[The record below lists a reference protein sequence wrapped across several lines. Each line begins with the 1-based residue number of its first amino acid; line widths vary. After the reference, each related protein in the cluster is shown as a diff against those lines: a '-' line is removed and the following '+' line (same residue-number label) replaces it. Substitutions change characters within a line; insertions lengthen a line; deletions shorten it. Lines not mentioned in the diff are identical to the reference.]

1 MSAPL
6 LEPHRDAQNREH
18 EEIDRYWGL
27 GVVVLL
33 TSFLSTVV
41 LANSALFYVR
51 LKEAYDVDY
60 EAALWPLTAM
70 WIVARVERSEITIK
84 APTSA
89 SATSSQGPPSA
100 EPGALSAGWIAT
112 ICFLG
117 LTPGLVVSVL
127 VALLL
132 RTEQQAQLP
141 PDTTARKALTLST
154 VRLDLGSSSPTST
167 KAINA
172 STQPDSLVCH
182 SDDCEYMSEKLRAT
196 LNFSIDPCDDFYQY
210 VCGTIDEPEDLPFR
224 LIRNAVEPTVVSQF
238 YTESVPP
245 KNQTAWQKA
254 AGMFKTCFNLGNSE
268 KSEVGDLKRWMISLN
283 LDLAAPKP
291 AEPYNSI
298 DLMFVM
304 SGNDVRWLD
313 KREERERQLGQKAKQ
328 ELYLSYLILYTDNR
342 TKLREMFRN
351 AISLDNTVLQELAA
365 QAGADEKNLPYRLRD
380 LAHFTTP
387 LAESDQWDTMI
398 VQYTAGAYNGSDYVI
413 LKQSASL
420 ILQRLVN
427 SAGSEGIRYLVA
439 WSIFRQGL
447 AIALPGRLAAESEK
461 TLEAVCYDHVKG
473 VMESALT
480 SQYLKAM
487 VSMHALRE
495 TKQMVRRLADALRHS
510 LEASQW
516 LKGSRTVALKKLE
529 NMAANVGHPAQLGNA
544 AKLEKYYSTFDDST
558 DSFFATWL
566 SARKAYQ
573 HRLLTDQETYFFDS
587 ATVNAHYIR
596 WANLIVIPAAIL
608 QPEIYFSKGPLSA
621 AYGSLG
627 QAQMHAEAHS
637 RQAALNDTVDSENL
651 ADLGGTLMAFSAF
664 DSLAPPKR
672 DVMLPSL
679 NLTARQ
685 LFFVFQCSKWCYYAG
700 GKTGRH
706 ASGRYRCVV
715 PAMNMGEFSEAFRC
729 KSGDRMHPDNKCV
742 LW

>member
-1 MSAPL
+1 MM
-6 LEPHRDAQNREH
+6 RDQ
-18 EEIDRYWGL
+18 ISP
-27 GVVVLL
+27 VV
-33 TSFLSTVV
+33 SPPRIGDF
-41 LANSALFYVR
+41 
-51 LKEAYDVDY
+51 K
-60 EAALWPLTAM
+60 
-70 WIVARVERSEITIK
+70 ERSETANK

-89 SATSSQGPPSA
+89 SAISSQGPPSA
-100 EPGALSAGWIAT
+100 EPGAVSGGWFAT

-132 RTEQQAQLP
+132 RAEQQAQVP
-141 PDTTARKALTLST
+141 PDTTARKALTPSI
-154 VRLDLGSSSPTST
+154 VRLDLGPSSPTST
-167 KAINA
+167 VTKATNA
-172 STQPDSLVCH
+172 SPQPDSLVCH

-196 LNFSIDPCDDFYQY
+196 MNFSIDPCDDFYQY
-210 VCGTIDEPEDLPFR
+210 VCGTIDEPDDLPFR
-224 LIRNAVEPTVVSQF
+224 LIRNAVEPTVVSHF

-283 LDLAAPKP
+283 LDLAALKP
-291 AEPYNSI
+291 TEPYNSI
-298 DLMFVM
+298 DLMVRCSLQFGLGALFEFEVGKLAFVDGKRSLRFVM
-304 SGNDVRWLD
+304 SGSDLRWLD
-313 KREERERQLGQKAKQ
+313 KREERERQVGGKAKQ

-342 TKLREMFRN
+342 TELREMFRN
-351 AISLDNTVLQELAA
+351 AISLDNI
-365 QAGADEKNLPYRLRD
+365 
-380 LAHFTTP
+380 
-387 LAESDQWDTMI
+387 DQWDTMI

-447 AIALPGRLAAESEK
+447 AIALPGRLAAESDK
-461 TLEAVCYDHVKG
+461 TLEAVCYNHVKG

-480 SQYLKAM
+480 SQYLRAM
-487 VSMHALRE
+487 VSMHALHE
-495 TKQMVRRLADALRHS
+495 TKEMVRRLADALRRS

-516 LKGSRTVALKKLE
+516 LEGSSRTVALKKLE
-529 NMAANVGHPAQLGNA
+529 NMAANVGHPEQLDNA
-544 AKLEKYYSTFDDST
+544 AKLEKYYSTFEDST
-558 DSFFATWL
+558 DRFFAAWL

-627 QAQMHAEAHS
+627 QGIGHEIMHGFDVLGFEYDENNKFRSWATPEAKEHYLSEALCLRESHKRAQMHTQAHS

-672 DVMLPSL
+672 DVVLPAL

-706 ASGRYRCVV
+706 ASGRHRCVV
-715 PAMNMGEFSEAFRC
+715 PAMNMDEFSEAFRC
-729 KSGDRMHPDNKCV
+729 KSGDRMHPDNKCA

>member
-1 MSAPL
+1 MM
-6 LEPHRDAQNREH
+6 RDQ
-18 EEIDRYWGL
+18 ISP
-27 GVVVLL
+27 VV
-33 TSFLSTVV
+33 SPPRIGDF
-41 LANSALFYVR
+41 
-51 LKEAYDVDY
+51 K
-60 EAALWPLTAM
+60 
-70 WIVARVERSEITIK
+70 ERSETANK

-89 SATSSQGPPSA
+89 SAISSQGPPSA
-100 EPGALSAGWIAT
+100 EPGAVSGGWFAT

-132 RTEQQAQLP
+132 RAEQQAQVP
-141 PDTTARKALTLST
+141 PDTTARKALTPSI
-154 VRLDLGSSSPTST
+154 VRLDLGPSSPTST
-167 KAINA
+167 VTKATNA
-172 STQPDSLVCH
+172 SPQPDSLVCH

-196 LNFSIDPCDDFYQY
+196 MNFSIDPCDDFYQY
-210 VCGTIDEPEDLPFR
+210 VCGTIDEPDDLPFR
-224 LIRNAVEPTVVSQF
+224 LIRNAVEPTVVSHF

-283 LDLAAPKP
+283 LDLAALKP
-291 AEPYNSI
+291 TEPYNSI
-298 DLMFVM
+298 DLMVRCSLQFGLGALFEFEVGKLAFVDGKRSLRFVM
-304 SGNDVRWLD
+304 SGSDLRWLD
-313 KREERERQLGQKAKQ
+313 KREERERQVGGKAKQ

-342 TKLREMFRN
+342 TELREMFRN
-351 AISLDNTVLQELAA
+351 AISLDNIVLQELAA
-365 QAGADEKNLPYRLRD
+365 HKAAVENNVPYRLRD
-380 LAHFTTP
+380 LAHFTTR

-447 AIALPGRLAAESEK
+447 AIALPGRLAAESDK
-461 TLEAVCYDHVKG
+461 TLEAVCYNHVKG

-480 SQYLKAM
+480 SQYLRA
-487 VSMHALRE
+487 
-495 TKQMVRRLADALRHS
+495 
-510 LEASQW
+510 
-516 LKGSRTVALKKLE
+516 
-529 NMAANVGHPAQLGNA
+529 
-544 AKLEKYYSTFDDST
+544 STFEDST
-558 DSFFATWL
+558 DRFFAAWL

-627 QAQMHAEAHS
+627 QGIGHEIMHGFDVLGFEYDENNKFRSWATPEAKEHYLSEALCLRESHKRAQMHTQAHS

-672 DVMLPSL
+672 DVVLPAL

-706 ASGRYRCVV
+706 ASGRHRCVV
-715 PAMNMGEFSEAFRC
+715 PAMNMDEFSEAFRC
-729 KSGDRMHPDNKCV
+729 KSGDRMHPDNKCA

>member
-1 MSAPL
+1 MM
-6 LEPHRDAQNREH
+6 RDQ
-18 EEIDRYWGL
+18 ISP
-27 GVVVLL
+27 VV
-33 TSFLSTVV
+33 SPPRIGDF
-41 LANSALFYVR
+41 
-51 LKEAYDVDY
+51 K
-60 EAALWPLTAM
+60 
-70 WIVARVERSEITIK
+70 ERSETANK

-89 SATSSQGPPSA
+89 SAISSQGPPSA
-100 EPGALSAGWIAT
+100 EPGAVSGGWFAT

-132 RTEQQAQLP
+132 RAEQQAQVP
-141 PDTTARKALTLST
+141 PDTTARKALTPSI
-154 VRLDLGSSSPTST
+154 VRLDLGPSSPTST
-167 KAINA
+167 VTKATNA
-172 STQPDSLVCH
+172 SPQPDSLVCH

-196 LNFSIDPCDDFYQY
+196 MNFSIDPCDDFYQY
-210 VCGTIDEPEDLPFR
+210 VCGTIDEPDDLPFR
-224 LIRNAVEPTVVSQF
+224 LIRNAVEPTVVSHF

-268 KSEVGDLKRWMISLN
+268 KSE
-283 LDLAAPKP
+283 
-291 AEPYNSI
+291 
-298 DLMFVM
+298 FVM
-304 SGNDVRWLD
+304 SGSDLRWLD
-313 KREERERQLGQKAKQ
+313 KREERERQVGGKAKQ

-342 TKLREMFRN
+342 TELREMFRN
-351 AISLDNTVLQELAA
+351 AISLDNIVLQELAA
-365 QAGADEKNLPYRLRD
+365 HKAAVENNVPYRLRD
-380 LAHFTTP
+380 LAHFTTR

-447 AIALPGRLAAESEK
+447 AIALPGRLAAESDK
-461 TLEAVCYDHVKG
+461 TLEAVCYNHVKG

-480 SQYLKAM
+480 SQYLRAM
-487 VSMHALRE
+487 VSMHALHE
-495 TKQMVRRLADALRHS
+495 TKEMVRRLADALRRS

-516 LKGSRTVALKKLE
+516 LEGSSRTVALKKLE
-529 NMAANVGHPAQLGNA
+529 NMAANVGHPEQLDNA
-544 AKLEKYYSTFDDST
+544 AKLEKYYSTFEDST
-558 DSFFATWL
+558 DRFFAAWL

-627 QAQMHAEAHS
+627 QGIGHEIMHGFDVLGFEYDENNKFRSWATPEAKEHYLSEALCLRESHKRAQMHTQAHS

-672 DVMLPSL
+672 DVVLPAL

-706 ASGRYRCVV
+706 ASGRHRCVV
-715 PAMNMGEFSEAFRC
+715 PAMNMDEFSEAFRC
-729 KSGDRMHPDNKCV
+729 KSGDRMHPDNKCA